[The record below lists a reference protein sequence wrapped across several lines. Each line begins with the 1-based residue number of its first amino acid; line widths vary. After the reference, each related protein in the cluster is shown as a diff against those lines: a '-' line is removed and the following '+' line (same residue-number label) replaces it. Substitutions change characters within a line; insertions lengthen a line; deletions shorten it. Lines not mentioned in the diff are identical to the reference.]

1 MIIYEPITMLKPKE
15 SLLGRDCISKTGKHN
30 LGKVIEESDTNWVIA
45 SGRGSAGMVGWGYYN
60 WLAVFGYP
68 KDFSVRSLL
77 AMAKLETLKT
87 LMVDYSPNNNQ
98 LVEII

>member
-1 MIIYEPITMLKPKE
+1 M
-15 SLLGRDCISKTGKHN
+15 
-30 LGKVIEESDTNWVIA
+30 IEESDTNWVIA
-45 SGRGSAGMVGWGYYN
+45 SGMVGFGIVGWGYYN

-77 AMAKLETLKT
+77 VMAKLETLKT
-87 LMVDYSPNNNQ
+87 LMVDYSPNNDQ